1 MFQRLSNLIRGFF
14 SLFISGLERQNP
26 EALLEVEQENLRRQI
41 GQYNQGLATHAG
53 LCERLISQVRQLENE
68 QRDLRARTTAN
79 LRAGNR
85 EAAAQLALR
94 LQTIDRELDE
104 NRGQLEQAEKTY
116 KDLVKAR
123 DVAIN
128 AARQKMESLKAGIS
142 DMKMKKAM
150 AELTEMASGMVTS
163 IGSSGET
170 LDRLSNTVE
179 EERTK
184 AAGRVRVARDSMD
197 MSGVVMKE
205 MVLKGPSSYD
215 AAMVYENVAI
225 DFLKNA
231 EGRWGQIRVVYPEY
245 NAWNEN
251 PYYIINAP
259 WSTPEQRKAAETFL
273 TFLLTERIQREALV
287 HGFRPANPSVPVK
300 FPESPFVAY
309 AGSGVQI
316 DLQKI
321 CEPPKAEVVNNLL
334 SSWQRTQGNR

>member
-53 LCERLISQVRQLENE
+53 LCERLISQVKQLENE
-68 QRDLRARTTAN
+68 QRDLRARTAAN

-85 EAAAQLALR
+85 DAAAQLALR
-94 LQTIDRELDE
+94 LQTIERELEE

-128 AARQKMESLKAGIS
+128 AAKQKMESLKAGIS

-150 AELTEMASGMVTS
+150 AELTEMASGMITS

-170 LDRLSNTVE
+170 LDRLSNIVE

-197 MSGVVMKE
+197 MSGVVIKE
-205 MVLKGPSSYD
+205 AEQKALADQALADFAAKEGIPLEPATSPADASGTPAPTKSMGP
-215 AAMVYENVAI
+215 V
-225 DFLKNA
+225 
-231 EGRWGQIRVVYPEY
+231 PEK
-245 NAWNEN
+245 
-251 PYYIINAP
+251 
-259 WSTPEQRKAAETFL
+259 Q
-273 TFLLTERIQREALV
+273 
-287 HGFRPANPSVPVK
+287 
-300 FPESPFVAY
+300 
-309 AGSGVQI
+309 
-316 DLQKI
+316 
-321 CEPPKAEVVNNLL
+321 
-334 SSWQRTQGNR
+334 